1 MKAVCLLSGGMDS
14 STMTYVAR
22 AEGYEILALHTF
34 YGQRTGR
41 KEHRCAQSI
50 ASSVGAVEFIDVSL
64 DYLSRIGGSSL
75 TDTSL
80 DIPDY
85 TREEEEIPNTYVPF
99 RNGNL
104 LSIATSVAEA
114 RGADAIFIGVQS
126 SDYSGY
132 PDCRPEFIEAF
143 RQVVALGTATEQQIE
158 IRAPF
163 IRMNKREILKI
174 GIALGVPYE
183 HTWSCYRSDEPACG
197 RCASCHFRL
206 QAFRDLGIPDPIRY
220 EG

>member
-14 STMTYVAR
+14 STMTFLAR
-22 AEGYEILALHTF
+22 QEGYEILALHTF
-34 YGQRTGR
+34 YGQRTGKR
-41 KEHRCAQSI
+41 EHACARAI
-50 ASSVGAVEFIDVSL
+50 ASAVGAIEFLDVPI
-64 DYLSRIGGSSL
+64 DYLTRIGGSSL

-80 DIPDY
+80 EIPDF
-85 TREEEEIPNTYVPF
+85 TSEEGIPNTYVPF

-114 RGADAIFIGVQS
+114 RGAEAIFIGVQS

-143 RQVVALGTATEQQIE
+143 GRVVELGTATEQKIA

-163 IRMNKREILKI
+163 IHMNKREILKI
-174 GIALGVPYE
+174 GMRLGVPYE

-197 RCASCHFRL
+197 RCSSCHFRL
-206 QAFRDLGIPDPIRY
+206 QAFRQLGVSDPIRY
-220 EG
+220 ER